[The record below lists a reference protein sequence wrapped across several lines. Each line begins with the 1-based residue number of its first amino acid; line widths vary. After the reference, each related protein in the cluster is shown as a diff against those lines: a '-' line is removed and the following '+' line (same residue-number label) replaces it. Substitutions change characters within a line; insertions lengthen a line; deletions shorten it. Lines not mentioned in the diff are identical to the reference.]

1 MCLRNIS
8 KYFTTG
14 YLKKTGLKGYV
25 DDISVD
31 YNIIEK
37 TKIINIHEYLIKK
50 NDIEKCLDLLKNVCS
65 IIN

>member
-1 MCLRNIS
+1 M
-8 KYFTTG
+8 
-14 YLKKTGLKGYV
+14 